1 MSDEPKVDP
10 ACQVCGRRLLP
21 GERPTLYLTRDG
33 AEASVCEL
41 CRPRAEAAGWLL
53 PHEAEARGGVGR
65 ERRRSRGQMLGGL
78 LSRLPASVNGES
90 QPEPAA
96 GEEREVART
105 RGRRPAHPR
114 PAPEPRIERA
124 APSTD
129 GGTSVADAL
138 LSFNASNHRRTVAGL
153 TRTLGPP
160 RATALAVQASNGKPG
175 ARLTVAWEL
184 TWYQWEVSAG
194 PQGTEVRESGK
205 GETIDQLR
213 AADRTWNLLVASDG
227 ILEQRVAPV
236 SEGEPGEPAEGGE
249 AQ

>member
-1 MSDEPKVDP
+1 MGDDAIADP

-21 GERPTLYLTRDG
+21 GERATLYLTRDG

-65 ERRRSRGQMLGGL
+65 ERRRPRGQMLGSL
-78 LSRLPASVNGES
+78 LSRLPAA
-90 QPEPAA
+90 AA
-96 GEEREVART
+96 GEPQATEAPPEEAAARA
-105 RGRRPAHPR
+105 RSRRPPVEPR
-114 PAPEPRIERA
+114 PATEPRAMRDPAGDEKR
-124 APSTD
+124 
-129 GGTSVADAL
+129 GTSVADAIAA
-138 LSFNASNHRRTVAGL
+138 FNHSNHRRTVAGL

-160 RATALAVQASNGKPG
+160 RATALAIRTSDGSPG

-184 TWYQWEVSAG
+184 TWYQWEVGSGAAG
-194 PQGTEVRESGK
+194 PEVRESGK

-227 ILEQRVAPV
+227 TLEQRVAPAAEDE
-236 SEGEPGEPAEGGE
+236 EGE
-249 AQ
+249 